1 MPEYIWGFACYFE
14 VWSNTMMIYIF
25 IVSTLWLIF
34 EFLSYCYTLFLH
46 SALFSVLNLT
56 FRAQQ
61 WDFSVFWC
69 NTLLWN
75 FTVGQWMW
83 DVHRDS
89 LLLFHWKQKLTNW
102 NLEFWI
108 KNIKKNTFFW
118 QGTGC
123 EMYTETLSSSFIG
136 MSFAKAAEI
145 CFVKVRNYLFFL
157 AQMIYHSWK

>member
-1 MPEYIWGFACYFE
+1 MPEYIWGFAGYFE

-25 IVSTLWLIF
+25 IVSTLWFIF

-102 NLEFWI
+102 NLEFLI
-108 KNIKKNTFFW
+108 KNTFFLAGHW
-118 QGTGC
+118 LWDVHRDSVLLFHWNEFRKSSGNLFCQGKK
-123 EMYTETLSSSFIG
+123 LSLFPCSNDISFLKII
-136 MSFAKAAEI
+136 ST
-145 CFVKVRNYLFFL
+145 
-157 AQMIYHSWK
+157 

>member
-1 MPEYIWGFACYFE
+1 MPEYIWGFAGYFE

-25 IVSTLWLIF
+25 IVSTLWFIF

-108 KNIKKNTFFW
+108 KNIKKIHFFGRALAVRCT
-118 QGTGC
+118 QRLC
-123 EMYTETLSSSFIG
+123 PPLSLEWVSQ
-136 MSFAKAAEI
+136 KQRK
-145 CFVKVRNYLFFL
+145 FVLSR
-157 AQMIYHSWK
+157 